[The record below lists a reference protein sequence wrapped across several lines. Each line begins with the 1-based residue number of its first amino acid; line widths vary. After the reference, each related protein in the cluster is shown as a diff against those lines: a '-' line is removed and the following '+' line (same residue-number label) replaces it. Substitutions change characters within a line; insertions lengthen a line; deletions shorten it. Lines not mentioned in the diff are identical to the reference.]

1 MPQWYGAAP
10 GGHFINQ
17 FIISPFMKIAFDRR
31 FGFLVTDVA
40 RQYGQQFDRAA
51 REKLGLSQAQVRLL
65 GVLAAHEDEQAL
77 SQADLAQRL
86 GLTPMGVASLCDR
99 MAAAGWI
106 ERRPRADDRRINELH
121 MAPSARKAMEKAMA
135 IGDDLTTGTLA
146 GLSAAERTQLLALL
160 GKAREGLLRLA
171 NGDTQEQE

>member
-1 MPQWYGAAP
+1 
-10 GGHFINQ
+10 
-17 FIISPFMKIAFDRR
+17 MKIAFDRR
-31 FGFLVTDVA
+31 FGFLVSEVA

-65 GVLAAHEDEQAL
+65 AVLAAHEDEQAL

-135 IGDDLTTGTLA
+135 IGDDLTTAALA

-171 NGDTQEQE
+171 NGDTQEET

>member
-1 MPQWYGAAP
+1 
-10 GGHFINQ
+10 
-17 FIISPFMKIAFDRR
+17 MKPAFQRR

-40 RQYGQQFDRAA
+40 RQYGQQFDRAS

-65 GVLAAHEDEQAL
+65 GVLAAHEDEPAL
-77 SQADLAQRL
+77 SQAELAQRL
-86 GLTPMGVASLCDR
+86 GLTPMGVATLCDR

-135 IGDDLTTGTLA
+135 IGDELTTAALA
-146 GLSAAERTQLLALL
+146 GLSAAERAQLLALL
-160 GKAREGLLRLA
+160 AKAREGLVRLA
-171 NGDTQEQE
+171 GGDAQAQE

>member
-1 MPQWYGAAP
+1 MHAE
-10 GGHFINQ
+10 FINV
-17 FIISPFMKIAFDRR
+17 FIICRFMKVSFDRR
-31 FGFLVTDVA
+31 FGFLVSDVA

-65 GVLAAHEDEQAL
+65 GVLAAHEDDQAL

-121 MAPSARKAMEKAMA
+121 MLPSARKAMEKAMV
-135 IGDDLTTGTLA
+135 IGDELTTGALA
-146 GLSAAERTQLLALL
+146 GLTAAERAQLLALL
-160 GKAREGLLRLA
+160 GKAREGLLRQA
-171 NGDTQEQE
+171 GGGAQEEE

>member
-1 MPQWYGAAP
+1 MVSGMAGAD
-10 GGHFINQ
+10 FINQ
-17 FIISPFMKIAFDRR
+17 FIICAFMKLSFDRR
-31 FGFLVTDVA
+31 FGFLVSDVA

-65 GVLAAHEDEQAL
+65 GVLAAHEDDQHL

-106 ERRPRADDRRINELH
+106 ERRSRADDRRINELH
-121 MAPSARKAMEKAMA
+121 MAPSARKALERAMG
-135 IGDDLTTGTLA
+135 IGDELTAGALA
-146 GLSAAERTQLLALL
+146 GLTAAERAQLLALL
-160 GKAREGLLRLA
+160 GKAREGLMRLA
-171 NGDTQEQE
+171 SGEVQEQQ

>member
-1 MPQWYGAAP
+1 
-10 GGHFINQ
+10 
-17 FIISPFMKIAFDRR
+17 MKTSFDRR

-65 GVLAAHEDEQAL
+65 AVLAAHEDDQAL
-77 SQADLAQRL
+77 SQAELALRL

-99 MAAAGWI
+99 MATAGWI

-121 MAPSARKAMEKAMA
+121 MLPSARKAMDKALA
-135 IGDDLTTGTLA
+135 IGDELTTASLA

-160 GKAREGLLRLA
+160 GKAREGLLKLA
-171 NGDTQEQE
+171 GGEAPEEE